1 MKKALFTFGVSL
13 LIAGGARAGAITM
26 EDAGFQ
32 RLVTTLQN
40 GVGNSLSTHFLN
52 VGTKPNNK
60 GWDIHA
66 GFVFQMTGASAA
78 ALQAADFSVSVT
90 EMTGTPLYNVDVYVN
105 RVASTAD
112 FLFSDFENGTKVMDD
127 FVTTSSTVG
136 NYSLDSTGRAKLL
149 TYLRANWVE
158 GDYVFITLKSDQA
171 DMIMGE
177 AVSAYYKFGGGTEW
191 TAGATDAQLSVT
203 DAYRDIPEPASI
215 GLLMGL
221 GSGLM
226 LVRRSL
232 WRRRK
237 RDGMCRR
244 SLGDI

>member
-1 MKKALFTFGVSL
+1 MKKALFTFGMSL
-13 LIAGGARAGAITM
+13 LIAGGAQAGTITM

-32 RLVTTLQN
+32 RLFTTLQN
-40 GVGNSLSTHFLN
+40 GVGNRQATHFLN
-52 VGTKPNNK
+52 VGTKPNHK
-60 GWDIHA
+60 GWDVHA

-78 ALQAADFSVSVT
+78 GLQTADFSVSLT
-90 EMTGTPLYNVDVYVN
+90 DFDGTPIYNVDVYVN
-105 RVASTAD
+105 RVAATAD
-112 FLFSDFENGTKVMDD
+112 FLLSDFESGTKVMDD

-136 NYSLDSTGRAKLL
+136 NYSLDSRGRAKLL

-177 AVSAYYKFGGGTEW
+177 AVSANYKFGGAADEW

-221 GSGLM
+221 GAGLM
-226 LVRRSL
+226 LVRR
-232 WRRRK
+232 RRR
-237 RDGMCRR
+237 
-244 SLGDI
+244 SF